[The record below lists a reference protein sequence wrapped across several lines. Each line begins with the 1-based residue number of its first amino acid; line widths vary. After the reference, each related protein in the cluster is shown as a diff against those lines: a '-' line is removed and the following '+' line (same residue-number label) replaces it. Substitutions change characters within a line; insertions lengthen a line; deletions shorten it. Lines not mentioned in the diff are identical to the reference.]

1 MAGILALA
9 PAVCCAQTP
18 LGMAP
23 AQLVREVV
31 YNELNDH
38 ERHGYWRYSIE
49 KRLQQETRLEEQVE
63 TADGPVTRLVLSNG
77 RPLSAA
83 DQQSEQARLDHLL
96 NSPVDKSRLR
106 QEHAED
112 ERRIGRILALLP
124 DAFRFDYA
132 GEENGCH
139 HLRFY
144 PNPGYRAH
152 SVEARVFHSMRGEM
166 WIDTRMKRLA
176 RLEGHLE
183 DNVDFGFGVLG
194 RLDKGGWFRLQRIQV
209 STTDWKTER
218 LEVHLSGRAMLFKT
232 IARETSEA
240 RGGFAAVPPRL
251 SLAQGVDLLRPLTT
265 TASVTRD
272 AFAARNEMSRTKH

>member
-1 MAGILALA
+1 
-9 PAVCCAQTP
+9 
-18 LGMAP
+18 
-23 AQLVREVV
+23 
-31 YNELNDH
+31 
-38 ERHGYWRYSIE
+38 
-49 KRLQQETRLEEQVE
+49 
-63 TADGPVTRLVLSNG
+63 
-77 RPLSAA
+77 
-83 DQQSEQARLDHLL
+83 
-96 NSPVDKSRLR
+96 
-106 QEHAED
+106 
-112 ERRIGRILALLP
+112 
-124 DAFRFDYA
+124 
-132 GEENGCH
+132 
-139 HLRFY
+139 
-144 PNPGYRAH
+144 
-152 SVEARVFHSMRGEM
+152 M

-194 RLDKGGWFRLQRIQV
+194 RLDKGGWFRLQRTQV